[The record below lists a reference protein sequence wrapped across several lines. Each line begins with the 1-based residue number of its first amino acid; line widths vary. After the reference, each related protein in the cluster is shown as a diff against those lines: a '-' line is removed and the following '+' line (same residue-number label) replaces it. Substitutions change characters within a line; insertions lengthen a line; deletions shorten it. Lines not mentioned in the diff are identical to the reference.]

1 MRKPR
6 LTPLLTR
13 LALDRPESRAW
24 AMYDWANSGFM
35 TTVIAAVFPIYYARV
50 AASGL
55 DSAVAQERYQLTTAV
70 ALVVIAVLAP
80 ILGALAD
87 FRAIKKRML
96 TGFALL
102 GMLATA
108 GMFFIESG
116 DWGLALVLF
125 AVANVGAAGSIVFY
139 DSLLPHVSRPEEM
152 DRLSTAGFGLGYVGG
167 GLLLALNL
175 AWIQNPHWFGL
186 PAGDDL
192 AGSSQTL
199 PTRLAFL
206 SVAVWWF
213 VFTIPLWRRV
223 SEPPRVLELDEN
235 TTQSAIATSFC
246 RLRETW
252 KDLRRYKHALLMLL
266 AFLLFNDGIVTVIRM
281 AVIYA
286 TTKDFDDGVLIGT
299 ILMVQFLGIPFA
311 FLFGQLAP
319 RFGTKR
325 MILMGLSVYCGIG
338 VFAFF
343 MTSNLHFVA
352 LGVLV
357 ATVQGG
363 TQGLSRSLFASLIPK
378 HKSGEFFA
386 FFAVGEKFAGIFGPL
401 IFWLVTVLSGSAQNA
416 VLSVIPFFLIGAI
429 LLWKVDVTEG
439 RRIAQAADARVRA
452 V

>member
-1 MRKPR
+1 MGQSR
-6 LTPLLTR
+6 LTALLTR
-13 LALDRPESRAW
+13 LALDRPTSRAW
-24 AMYDWANSGFM
+24 AMYDWANSAFM
-35 TTVIAAVFPIYYARV
+35 TTIIAAVFPIYYARV

-55 DSAVAQERYQLTTAV
+55 DSDVAQERYQLTTAI
-70 ALVVIAVLAP
+70 ALVVIAALAP
-80 ILGALAD
+80 VLGALAD

-96 TGFALL
+96 TVFALL
-102 GMLATA
+102 GIVATA

-116 DWGLALVLF
+116 DWALALVLF
-125 AVANVGAAGSIVFY
+125 AAANVGAAGSIVFY
-139 DSLLPHVSRPEEM
+139 DSLLPHVARPEEM

-167 GLLLALNL
+167 GLLLAVNL
-175 AWIQNPHWFGL
+175 AWIMNPQWFGL
-186 PAGDDL
+186 PS
-192 AGSSQTL
+192 GSSETL

-213 VFTIPLWRRV
+213 VFTIPLWRKI
-223 SEPPRVLELDEN
+223 SEPPRLLELDET
-235 TTQSAIATSFC
+235 TTQSPIATSLS

-252 KDLRRYKHALLMLL
+252 KDLRRYKHALLMLV
-266 AFLLFNDGIVTVIRM
+266 AFLLFNDGIVTIIRM

-286 TTKDFDDGVLIGT
+286 TTKEFDDGVLIGT

-325 MILMGLSVYCGIG
+325 MILIGLSVYCGIG

-343 MTSNLHFVA
+343 MTSNVHFIA

-429 LLWKVDVTEG
+429 LLWRVDVAEG
-439 RRIAQAADARVRA
+439 RRVAQAADAQVRA

>member
-1 MRKPR
+1 
-6 LTPLLTR
+6 
-13 LALDRPESRAW
+13 
-24 AMYDWANSGFM
+24 MYDWANSAFM
-35 TTVIAAVFPIYYARV
+35 TTIIAAVFPIYYARV

-55 DSAVAQERYQLTTAV
+55 DSDVAQERYQLTTAI
-70 ALVVIAVLAP
+70 ALVVIAALAP
-80 ILGALAD
+80 VLGALAD

-96 TGFALL
+96 TVFALL
-102 GMLATA
+102 GIVATA

-116 DWGLALVLF
+116 DWALALVLF
-125 AVANVGAAGSIVFY
+125 AAANVGAAGSIVFY
-139 DSLLPHVSRPEEM
+139 DSLLPHVARPEEM

-167 GLLLALNL
+167 GLLLAVNL
-175 AWIQNPHWFGL
+175 AWIMNPQWFGL
-186 PAGDDL
+186 PS
-192 AGSSQTL
+192 GSSETL

-213 VFTIPLWRRV
+213 VFTIPLWRKI
-223 SEPPRVLELDEN
+223 SEPPRLLELDET
-235 TTQSAIATSFC
+235 TTQSPIATSLS

-252 KDLRRYKHALLMLL
+252 KDLRRYKHALLMLV
-266 AFLLFNDGIVTVIRM
+266 AFLLFNDGIVTIIRM

-286 TTKDFDDGVLIGT
+286 TTKEFDDGVLIGT

-325 MILMGLSVYCGIG
+325 MILIGLSVYCGIG

-343 MTSNLHFVA
+343 MTSNVHFIA

-429 LLWKVDVTEG
+429 LLWRVDVAEG
-439 RRIAQAADARVRA
+439 RRVAQAADAQVRA